1 MKKTDQNETMA
12 TTNASTNNNTSK
24 PTEADI
30 YDRQIRLW
38 GADAQKKMQSSTVLY
53 INVTGV
59 SSEIIKNLVL
69 AGIAATLCDSRPA
82 TSLETSPCFFTPVDQ
97 YSQGITNGE
106 IDDTMAGTGDD
117 TNGEPAPKKAKAS
130 TVADAVQ
137 PLIEELNPLL
147 GTCPIVSKDVSELTK
162 EDLSKFSVIV
172 ASQIPLQEAVRISQL
187 IADSPSSSSSSS
199 PPPAFYL
206 VDCFGMNGAAIMDL
220 GPKFQYRPEQ
230 GKKLLDPVALKDG
243 YVSFSEIIDT
253 KLSDCINRFHKK
265 GPPPI
270 WVLYRCLLEIQSQTG
285 CWVGEYG
292 NNDDYEKKNKVLKS
306 IVGDYLT
313 AQNVSNVTDDDVSQM
328 LVAGMAQVAPVCAVL
343 GGIIGNE
350 VIKVISGK
358 GEPANNTLLFDGE
371 ACKMW
376 SFMVKPPAS
385 VSVN

>member
-1 MKKTDQNETMA
+1 MKTTDHNETMA
-12 TTNASTNNNTSK
+12 TTNASTNNTSK

-69 AGIAATLCDSRPA
+69 AGIAATLCDNRPA
-82 TSLETSPCFFTPVDQ
+82 TSLEESPCFFTPVDQ
-97 YSQGITNGE
+97 YSQSTTNSE
-106 IDDTMAGTGDD
+106 VDDTMKGTGDD
-117 TNGEPAPKKAKAS
+117 TNGEPARKKAKAS
-130 TVADAVQ
+130 TVANAVQ
-137 PLIEELNPLL
+137 PLIEQLNPLL
-147 GTCPIVSKDVSELTK
+147 GTCPVLSKDVSELTK

-172 ASQIPLQEAVRISQL
+172 ASQIPLQQAVQISQL
-187 IADSPSSSSSSS
+187 IADSPSSSSSS

-230 GKKLLDPVALKDG
+230 GKKLLDPVGLKDG
-243 YVSFSEIIDT
+243 YVSFSEIVST
-253 KLSDCINRFHKK
+253 PLKFCVNRFHKK

-285 CWVGEYG
+285 CWAEEYG
-292 NNDDYEKKNKVLKS
+292 NSEDDEKKTEDLKS

-385 VSVN
+385 ASVN